1 VKKQIIGLTLI
12 AGILSIAG
20 SIVADDVAVTVYNSN
35 LGVIRETRQ
44 LEFKKGTGRISFV
57 DVPSLI
63 DPTSVG
69 FELKDKNK
77 SVTILEQNYAYDLVS
92 PEKIYSKYIDKEI
105 ELINKDG
112 KIFNGALLSY
122 SGGAVVLKEKS
133 GQIQII
139 RLDEIINTNFPDL
152 PDGLITRPTLFWL
165 YNSDFEGMAASNVS
179 YQTTGMNWTAEYVGI
194 LSEDDNLLDLTGWS
208 SITNNS
214 GATFKDATLKL
225 VAGDIHRAPE
235 PRRGVMYD
243 EGVQMMAKGA
253 LTAGFE
259 EKQFFE
265 YHLYT
270 LPRRATLADNEIKQI
285 SLFDPSQVKV
295 DKEFYFE
302 PESNSEQVKV
312 ILKFI
317 NSKEEGLGIPLP
329 EGRTRVFKADTDGS
343 MILLGEDRIKH
354 TPRDEKVELN
364 IGFAFDIS
372 AKEKVVNYE
381 KISDR
386 VDERTYEI
394 SLRNHKKEDITITVK
409 KRLNGDWSILK
420 SSYPF
425 NKEDAGAATF
435 NIPVK
440 ANSETLLN
448 FLVRTTY

>member
-1 VKKQIIGLTLI
+1 MTILTGALNAI
-12 AGILSIAG
+12 
-20 SIVADDVAVTVYNSN
+20 ADDIAVTVYNSN
-35 LGVIRETRQ
+35 LGVVRETRQ
-44 LEFKKGTGRISFV
+44 LDFKKGTGKLSFV

-77 SVTILEQNYAYDLVS
+77 SATILEQNYAYDLVS
-92 PEKIYSKYIDKEI
+92 PDKIYSKYIDKDI

-112 KIFNGALLSY
+112 KIFNGTLLSY
-122 SGGAVVLKEKS
+122 SGAAVVLKEKS

-152 PDGLITRPTLFWL
+152 PEGLITRPTLFWL
-165 YNSDFEGMAASNVS
+165 YNSDFDGPAACDVS
-179 YQTTGMNWTAEYVGI
+179 YQTSGMNWTAEYVGI

-225 VAGDIHRAPE
+225 VAGDIHRAQE
-235 PRRGVMYD
+235 PRRGGMYPD
-243 EGVQMMAKGA
+243 EMQLMAKGA
-253 LTAGFE
+253 PSAGFE

-270 LPRRATLADNEIKQI
+270 LPRKATLADNEIKQI
-285 SLFDPSQVKV
+285 SLFDPSRVKV

-312 ILKFI
+312 VLKFV

-329 EGRTRVFKADTDGS
+329 EGRTRIFKADTDGS

-364 IGFAFDIS
+364 IGYAFDIS
-372 AKEKVVNYE
+372 AKEKVLNYE

-386 VDERTYEI
+386 VEERTYEI
-394 SLRNHKKEDITITVK
+394 SLRNHKKEDVTITVK
-409 KRLNGDWSILK
+409 KRLNGDWTILK
-420 SSYPF
+420 SNLPF
-425 NKEDAGAATF
+425 TKEDAATATF
-435 NIPVK
+435 SVQVK
-440 ANSETLLN
+440 AGTETLLN
-448 FLVRTTY
+448 YQVRTTY